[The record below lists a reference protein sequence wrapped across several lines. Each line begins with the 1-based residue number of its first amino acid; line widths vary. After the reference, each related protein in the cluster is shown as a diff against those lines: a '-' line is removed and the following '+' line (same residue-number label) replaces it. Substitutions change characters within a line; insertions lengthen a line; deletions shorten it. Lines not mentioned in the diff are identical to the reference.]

1 MLLDF
6 LVAFLVVFLVDLV
19 IVRGDFF
26 RWELLDDSIRV
37 VSSTPSVFAIRNLF
51 DIRSGGA
58 FEEED
63 AVLFRFDSL
72 LNCRED
78 ERSVLRFRLLR
89 CSLFLSMFARRAN
102 SYSLMPTMLITK
114 KAQ

>member
-6 LVAFLVVFLVDLV
+6 LVAFLVDLV

-26 RWELLDDSIRV
+26 RWELLLPDDSIRV
-37 VSSTPSVFAIRNLF
+37 VSSTSLVFAIRTLF

-63 AVLFRFDSL
+63 AVLFRFDGFL
-72 LNCRED
+72 GCRED

-89 CSLFLSMFARRAN
+89 CSLFLSMFARRAT
-102 SYSLMPTMLITK
+102 SYALDPTSMIR
-114 KAQ
+114 